1 MSFMVTEWSLLIG
14 SLGEEWFCHDKLF
27 LEKAQLSNF
36 KCALST
42 SLDSIPLSNF
52 LMQDKFSMGTNFNHE
67 HTKMNQRPTNASAN
81 KMS

>member
-1 MSFMVTEWSLLIG
+1 MVTEWSLLIG
-14 SLGEEWFCHDKLF
+14 SLGKKWFCHDKLF

-36 KCALST
+36 KCVLST

-67 HTKMNQRPTNASAN
+67 HTKMNQRPTNVSAN